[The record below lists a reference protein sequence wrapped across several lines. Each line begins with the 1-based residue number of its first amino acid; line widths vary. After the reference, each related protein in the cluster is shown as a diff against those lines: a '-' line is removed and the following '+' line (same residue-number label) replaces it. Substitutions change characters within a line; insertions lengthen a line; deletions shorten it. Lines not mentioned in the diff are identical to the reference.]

1 MKIKTG
7 DLVKVIAGAHK
18 GKTAKVLSVLP
29 AKGAVKLEGIGE
41 RKRNVKPSTLNPQGG
56 TKDIHVAIDASK
68 VALVNPTDAAK
79 TTRVGYAVNK
89 DGTKTRVARQAA
101 NKEIK

>member
-7 DLVKVIAGAHK
+7 DLVKVISGSDK
-18 GKTAKVLSVLP
+18 GKTAKVIAVMP
-29 AKGAVKLEGIGE
+29 KENKVKLEGIGQ
-41 RKRNVKPSTLNPQGG
+41 RKRFVKPSAMNPQGG
-56 TKDIHVAIDASK
+56 AKDIHVAIDASN

-79 TTRVGYAVNK
+79 TTRIGYGVNK
-89 DGTKTRVARQAA
+89 DGQKVRVARQAG